1 MSALEHITD
10 SKSDIALCP
19 KSADFVAEVANDASG
34 GGYFGCG
41 SGSV

>member
-1 MSALEHITD
+1 MPAGRFG
-10 SKSDIALCP
+10 
-19 KSADFVAEVANDASG
+19 ADFVAEVANDASD

>member
-1 MSALEHITD
+1 MEG
-10 SKSDIALCP
+10 P
-19 KSADFVAEVANDASG
+19 FSADFVAEVANDASG